1 MEISYLNYLQS
12 VPDNKKERRKKK
24 QKKTFTNH
32 QVFLCMEFATLFFS
46 SSANGALACLQLFHI
61 YKLLCNLPA
70 P

>member
-24 QKKTFTNH
+24 NLYQSPS
-32 QVFLCMEFATLFFS
+32 FLVHGVCHPVFS